1 MPIYKVTQ
9 TYTAQDVWNYFEADS
24 EEHAKELIYDGCCV
38 PDETST
44 EDTEPLEFEEIENE

>member
-24 EEHAKELIYDGCCV
+24 EEHAKELIYDGCSI
-38 PDETST
+38 PDETNT
-44 EDTEPLEFEEIENE
+44 EDTEPLEFEEIA